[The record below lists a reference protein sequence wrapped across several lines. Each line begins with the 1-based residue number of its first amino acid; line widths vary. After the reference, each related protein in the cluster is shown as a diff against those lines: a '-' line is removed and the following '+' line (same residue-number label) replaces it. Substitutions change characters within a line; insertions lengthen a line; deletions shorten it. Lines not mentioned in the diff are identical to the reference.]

1 MSFQFPVDFSL
12 IQAVLCLHGFLDN
25 TVYFGTLI
33 CPFSTKSL
41 LCLHGCFS
49 KVSKNSV
56 SRGSPVL
63 VSMGNGERK
72 SNFHMIHHVRS
83 WFVLF
88 MTKRHI
94 ATVKMKISLST
105 IAVYFWM
112 PNDNFGGIKFELK
125 FNLRPQQPKG
135 SFTNYD
141 DKFWCCLTT

>member
-1 MSFQFPVDFSL
+1 MSFQFLVDFSL

-112 PNDNFGGIKFELK
+112 PNDNFGGYQILVKTQSETTTT
-125 FNLRPQQPKG
+125 KG
-135 SFTNYD
+135 VVH
-141 DKFWCCLTT
+141 KLC